1 MSIRFNGLIL
11 SLVCAASLPHAAGL
25 PPDPERPLWLRTH
38 RSPPRHRRAALPPT
52 GALHP

>member
-25 PPDPERPLWLRTH
+25 PPDPERPLWLRT
-38 RSPPRHRRAALPPT
+38 RRATGVRPCRLPAPST
-52 GALHP
+52 RNLS